1 MKKVVLAIMLALVT
15 GVSFGQMKIGSNP
28 STINKSSILELES
41 TKQGLLLPRV
51 PGSNLGVSPL
61 NAAPDGMIVYVIDS
75 SALCVRR
82 NGVWL
87 KMSLDIVANSNWTL
101 NGNAGTNEATNF
113 IGTTDGQGVVFK
125 ANNNAL
131 LKLTSTGN
139 IQVPNNTTTLPVV
152 PSTDQTQVQVLLV
165 DPATGN
171 ILQRKI
177 ALSAFSNAIVSL
189 GNLRDSVHEFA
200 TSNIPDTGIT
210 IKSSSNGAGTAT
222 HTLNIPIQDGSAAT
236 NAKGLLTYADWVRF
250 DANAKAAIVDGAFSA
265 SSISTGVTIDPNTDP
280 LKPGTQVVTLHAANA
295 SNPGGVSI
303 ADQTFGGS
311 KNFRDSLAVGL
322 AANTYATSTF
332 EVNGS
337 IASNITTMTT
347 SGAIDEKSNTIL
359 ATPGASAMT
368 ITLPSPTNIKGRMY
382 TIKKVG
388 SGDPDGGIDS
398 PVTIATTG
406 GTIDGGAN
414 YVIYNDWTFVTLQ
427 TDGTNWYIIKK

>member
-1 MKKVVLAIMLALVT
+1 MKKVVLAITLALVT

-51 PGSNLGVSPL
+51 PGSNLGIAPL
-61 NAAPDGMIVYVIDS
+61 NSAPDGMIVYVTDS
-75 SALCVRR
+75 LALCVRR
-82 NGVWL
+82 NGAWL
-87 KMSLDIVANSNWTL
+87 KMSLEASTNLNWNI
-101 NGNAGTNEATNF
+101 NGNTGTNEAVNF
-113 IGTTDGQGVVFK
+113 LGTTDGHDVVFK
-125 ANNNAL
+125 ANNAPL
-131 LKLTSTGN
+131 LKLTAGGN

-152 PSTDQTQVQVLLV
+152 APTDQTQVQVLLV

-171 ILQRKI
+171 IMQRKI

-189 GNLRDSVHEFA
+189 NGLRDSVHQFA
-200 TSNIPDTGIT
+200 VTNAPAANVT
-210 IKSSSNGAGTAT
+210 IQSASDLNGTAT
-222 HTLNIPIQDGSAAT
+222 HTLNIPTQDGSAST
-236 NAKGLLTYADWVRF
+236 TTVGLLTYADWVRF
-250 DANAKAAIVDGAFSA
+250 DANAKAAIVDGAFST
-265 SSISTGVTIDPNTDP
+265 SSVSTAVTIDANTDP

-347 SGAIDEKSNTIL
+347 SGTIDEKSNTIL
-359 ATPGASAMT
+359 ATPGASGIT

-398 PVTIATTG
+398 PVTIAPTG

-427 TDGTNWYIIKK
+427 TDGTNWFIIKK